1 MSICATGVV
10 KNILNGDN
18 IKHVISIS
26 DLVNGIRQIIPI
38 DNINITASYYTE
50 GSLITYT
57 ASKIGSVYT
66 NCILDAENN
75 KLRVILENYTLENG
89 LLYCNIQIAVPDTD
103 YPDGYANYTRQI
115 CLNIYLTDANDITL

>member
-1 MSICATGVV
+1 MSICTAGVV

-26 DLVNGIRQIIPI
+26 DLVSGIRQIIPI

-50 GSLITYT
+50 GSLISYT
-57 ASKIGSVYT
+57 ASKIGTVYT

-75 KLRVILENYTLENG
+75 KLRIILENYTLEDG
-89 LLYCNIQIAVPDTD
+89 LLYCNIQISVPDTD
-103 YPDGYANYTRQI
+103 YPDGYANYTRLI
-115 CLNIYLTDANDITL
+115 CLNIYLTNANEITF